1 MGSPGFSAAL
11 ALLVVSRRTRVSGK
25 CLRRKCPAGECS
37 FQGGQCP
44 FPGVLVWPTEIVD
57 GRLCASHLRRSSA
70 SWLKAQSLF
79 HTGHCVEKLFGLNK
93 QKLVVMA
100 TSRERSEPNFTTII
114 YARKVT
120 SPENWA
126 KIGRALSEIIGL
138 EPVVKTGRSFGS

>member
-1 MGSPGFSAAL
+1 
-11 ALLVVSRRTRVSGK
+11 
-25 CLRRKCPAGECS
+25 
-37 FQGGQCP
+37 
-44 FPGVLVWPTEIVD
+44 
-57 GRLCASHLRRSSA
+57 
-70 SWLKAQSLF
+70 LKAQSLL